1 MKKGIYP
8 CKTGFLISTKIKVN
22 GKFKSCTIHGYHSK
36 KEASDDYD
44 RAIAQWKRD
53 HSACYL
59 PLFFEDLQKIYEDD
73 RERNGIGLQ
82 TRVNCDKNDFSH
94 MKVWKGMLLKDCL
107 NEDKVI
113 NWYNNL
119 IASCSGNIANKVIGR
134 FRDLIRFAWQAKMID
149 SDTYQTLC
157 GKARHIKEDL
167 HPRKEK
173 IVWTMDEEKK
183 FLNSIEKESSDYIMF
198 SLACYLGCRIGEF
211 LALKV
216 KDYDRKE
223 KKIIFSHQIIEGTG
237 IGKCIDTDSLKTRT
251 SYRIKPLSAQISSL
265 LDYYIDSIAKDSND
279 YLFTGMDHIKPLSK
293 NAFRRSMKRYC
304 EISGVPFSTP
314 HGLRHTMSTW
324 LGAQCRT
331 VSDVSAAAKM
341 TGNSPTVFL
350 NTYANHVKAEDE
362 ERLIK
367 SVANAFDSISS
378 KREKA

>member
-265 LDYYIDSIAKDSND
+265 LDYYIGYGSYQAPFEKRIQAIDETLLRD
-279 YLFTGMDHIKPLSK
+279 L
-293 NAFRRSMKRYC
+293 RSA
-304 EISGVPFSTP
+304 VFDT
-314 HGLRHTMSTW
+314 TW
-324 LGAQCRT
+324 
-331 VSDVSAAAKM
+331 
-341 TGNSPTVFL
+341 
-350 NTYANHVKAEDE
+350 VKAHDVNMA
-362 ERLIK
+362 R
-367 SVANAFDSISS
+367 SS
-378 KREKA
+378 MPNGFGCLGGGKNDREFPYRVSKHLCESRQSRRRRKVDQIGSQCL